1 MIRSNR
7 DPRQRAEQEVRG
19 LFAEDSALQEGISW
33 ARGALTAAGVDPGS
47 QQLRAIRVLRESDQ
61 RLSLIAARYLPSQVL
76 VPGPGMQRVERHHAY
91 STRTRATRRWD
102 Q

>member
-61 RLSLIAARYLPSQVL
+61 RLSLIAARYLVDAAAGKTTGARAKRSGT
-76 VPGPGMQRVERHHAY
+76 GPLTM
-91 STRTRATRRWD
+91 
-102 Q
+102 